1 MPPEVE
7 AYKPP
12 MDMDELVGDTTLA
25 MLNSIFQDVM
35 KRQEEKIDP
44 IRSKFGKIEKE
55 KVSMADKALEVKEF
69 ISKHRVFSFRQML
82 INNNSKESVIVTF
95 LVMLELIK
103 TGIVQV
109 SQDSTC
115 SDISITV
122 VGNPE
127 NMTDI
132 SDE

>member
-1 MPPEVE
+1 MVDKGIGVEEVI
-7 AYKPP
+7 
-12 MDMDELVGDTTLA
+12 LT
-25 MLNSIFQDVM
+25 
-35 KRQEEKIDP
+35 
-44 IRSKFGKIEKE
+44 
-55 KVSMADKALEVKEF
+55 
-69 ISKHRVFSFRQML
+69 HRVCSIRQML
-82 INNNSKESVIVTF
+82 RNNNSKESVIVTF

-109 SQDSTC
+109 SQDATC

-127 NMTDI
+127 DMTDI

>member
-1 MPPEVE
+1 MH
-7 AYKPP
+7 
-12 MDMDELVGDTTLA
+12 
-25 MLNSIFQDVM
+25 
-35 KRQEEKIDP
+35 KI
-44 IRSKFGKIEKE
+44 
-55 KVSMADKALEVKEF
+55 KEF

-109 SQDSTC
+109 SQDATC

-127 NMTDI
+127 NMTDL

>member
-1 MPPEVE
+1 
-7 AYKPP
+7 
-12 MDMDELVGDTTLA
+12 
-25 MLNSIFQDVM
+25 
-35 KRQEEKIDP
+35 
-44 IRSKFGKIEKE
+44 
-55 KVSMADKALEVKEF
+55 MADKALEVKEF
-69 ISKHRVFSFRQML
+69 ISKHRVFSLRQML

-95 LVMLELIK
+95 LIMLELIK